1 MQSVNELCEKGN
13 SLSEV
18 GMYQEALSC
27 FKHALEKTPEISGF
41 ENLKML
47 SEIKGS
53 ISDANIAEYMNYFD
67 LDPEE
72 KKPVRKYSQG
82 MKQKLG
88 IIQAIM
94 ENQKLL
100 VLDEPFNAL
109 DEKSVKLFRELLI
122 EYKKQ
127 EKLIILTSHNKED
140 IESLCDHTYQIQSG
154 QIIAE

>member
-1 MQSVNELCEKGN
+1 MP
-13 SLSEV
+13 SLSKPGIVHPIQQTTGVLVQKIELTA
-18 GMYQEALSC
+18 YLIHIARLP
-27 FKHALEKTPEISGF
+27 L
-41 ENLKML
+41 
-47 SEIKGS
+47 GS
-53 ISDANIAEYMNYFD
+53 FRCRAAEYNKLFRFR
-67 LDPEE
+67 PRG

-94 ENQKLL
+94 ENQNLL

-127 EKLIILTSHNKED
+127 EKLIILASCVIVSV
-140 IESLCDHTYQIQSG
+140 IE
-154 QIIAE
+154 IAFDVVGTPFHKLFLKVSSPCL